1 MCKRGQ
7 LVQLDQLMDQWIM
20 SKLSQLDRE
29 LPLRLELE
37 GVLAVMLL
45 AWMASFPTGMPKP
58 LPLPMLLE

>member
-1 MCKRGQ
+1 
-7 LVQLDQLMDQWIM
+7 MDQWIM